1 MALKVLAT
9 GLANQTAK
17 RLDGPLMGLDAVAP
31 LDSFERRTIDQDQS
45 KRAVTRQRMPIC
57 SIRSL

>member
-1 MALKVLAT
+1 M
-9 GLANQTAK
+9 
-17 RLDGPLMGLDAVAP
+17 RLDAVAP

-45 KRAVTRQRMPIC
+45 KRAVTRQCMPIC